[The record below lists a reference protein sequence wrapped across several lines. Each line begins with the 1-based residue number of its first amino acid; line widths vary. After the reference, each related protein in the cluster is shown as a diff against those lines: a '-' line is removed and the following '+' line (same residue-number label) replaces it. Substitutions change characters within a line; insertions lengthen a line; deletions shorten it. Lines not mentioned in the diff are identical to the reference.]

1 MTGWR
6 TLPRSVWALGLV
18 SLLMDLSSETIHAL
32 LPTFLALELGASMVT
47 IGVLDGVAEAIASGL
62 KIVSGAWSDRS
73 GRRKR
78 LAVIGYGLSAA
89 SKPAFALAAGIVPI
103 AIARAVDR
111 IGKGIRGAPRD
122 ALIADVTPPAVRGA
136 AYGLRQSL
144 DTIGAVLGPL
154 CAMAWM
160 LAAADGYRLAFAF
173 AVVPAVAAV
182 ALLGFA
188 VREPEQR
195 SASAGKGPLRW
206 QQLRELDR
214 GVLALLLVAAL
225 VTIARATEGLLV
237 LATVERGLGVPY
249 SPLVLVAMN
258 VIYSAAAYPAGRL
271 ADRWPR
277 ARLLLLGIA
286 LLLAAQLVLAIADS
300 VALCGVGL
308 LLYGAHMAASQ
319 GLLSAWIA
327 ALAPAHLRGTAFGLL
342 HLTTGLAA
350 IVAGAL
356 AGACWAAA
364 GPPLAFATAA
374 AIAVLAAAALWLARA
389 RLHSPAND
397 TLRT

>member
-1 MTGWR
+1 MTSWR
-6 TLPRSVWALGLV
+6 ALPRSVWALGLV
-18 SLLMDLSSETIHAL
+18 SMLMDLSSETIHAL

-47 IGVLDGVAEAIASGL
+47 IGVLDGIAEAIASGL

-122 ALIADVTPPAVRGA
+122 ALIADITPAAVRGA

-160 LAAADGYRLAFAF
+160 LTAADGYRLAFAF
-173 AVVPAVAAV
+173 AVVPALAAV
-182 ALLGFA
+182 LLLGFA
-188 VREPEQR
+188 VREPEQHA
-195 SASAGKGPLRW
+195 ASSKGPLQWRR
-206 QQLRELDR
+206 LRELDR
-214 GVLALLLVAAL
+214 GVIALLLIAAL
-225 VTIARATEGLLV
+225 VTVARATEGLLV

-258 VIYSAAAYPAGRL
+258 VVYSAAAYPAGRL

-277 ARLLLLGIA
+277 SRLLLLGIA
-286 LLLAAQLVLAIADS
+286 LLLAAQLVLAVADS
-300 VALCGVGL
+300 VALCGLGL

-350 IVAGAL
+350 VVAGAL
-356 AGACWAAA
+356 GGACWAVA
-364 GPPLAFATAA
+364 GPRLAFAVAA
-374 AIAVLAAAALWLARA
+374 AVAVLAAAASWLARG